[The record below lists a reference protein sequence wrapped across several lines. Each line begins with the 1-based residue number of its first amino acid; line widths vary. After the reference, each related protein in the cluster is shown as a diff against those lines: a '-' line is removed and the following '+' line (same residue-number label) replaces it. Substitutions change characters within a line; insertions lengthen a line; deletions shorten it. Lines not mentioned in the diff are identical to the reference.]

1 MLSRVADTIY
11 WMARYVERTSGM
23 LQVLRTTYISSQ
35 DVIKDFSWRPLLN
48 TYAPELTTEELKEV
62 EWDTTKVFE
71 HLILG
76 RENISSAYNNIRQ
89 ARENARAIQ
98 DHIPKEVWQ
107 TLNNYYHFI
116 RDREF
121 ENQVRTGDPVTAID
135 GLIRNGLLFTGTIKN
150 TMTRDEGY
158 TYLHIG
164 KFLERSLISA
174 DVLRIKLSGMYS
186 ELKQA
191 EEARNLRYLLY
202 SLFGYEIYMKTYK
215 GNFNTQHVLELIVY
229 NPFFPHSILYG
240 LNQVNRYFE
249 RLQPESLPES
259 YAQLEFLIGKTK
271 NNVKYSA
278 LPADQSNILN
288 QFLLQTRADL
298 IAIGSSF
305 SKYYFGNT

>member
-11 WMARYVERTSGM
+11 WMARYIERTNGM

-35 DVIKDFSWRPLLN
+35 DVIRDFSWRPLLN
-48 TYAPELTTEELKEV
+48 TYGYDLSGEELKEV
-62 EWDTTKVFE
+62 ELNTTKVFDY
-71 HLILG
+71 LILG
-76 RENISSAYNNIRQ
+76 RENRSSAYNNIRQ

-107 TLNNYYHFI
+107 SINNYYHFI
-116 RDREF
+116 REPEF

-135 GLIRNGLLFTGTIKN
+135 VLIRNGLLFTGTVKN

-164 KFLERSLISA
+164 KFLERTIISA
-174 DVLRIKLSGMYS
+174 DVLRIKLSEIAS

-191 EEARNLRYLLY
+191 EEARDLRYLLY
-202 SLFGYEIYMKTYK
+202 SLYGYEIYMKTYK
-215 GNFNTQHVLELIVY
+215 GNFSIGYVLELIIY
-229 NPFFPHSILYG
+229 NTFFPHSIMYG

-259 YAQLEFLIGKTK
+259 YAHLEFLIGKTK
-271 NNVKYSA
+271 NNVKYSD
-278 LPADQSNILN
+278 LQADQLTSVN
-288 QFLLQTRADL
+288 QFLMQTRAEL
-298 IAIGSSF
+298 TGIGSSF